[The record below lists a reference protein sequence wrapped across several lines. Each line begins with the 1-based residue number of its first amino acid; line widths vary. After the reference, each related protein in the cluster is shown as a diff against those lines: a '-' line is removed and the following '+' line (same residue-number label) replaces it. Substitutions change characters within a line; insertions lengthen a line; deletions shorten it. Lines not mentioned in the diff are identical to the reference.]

1 MHLLVCD
8 SRSSS
13 FKQADEPSPI
23 NFPVQ
28 IQGQGL
34 ERVDS
39 LGHHVAGQM
48 HAAVLQRLA
57 LIERLLARHE
67 SNDTIGRTISHGP
80 SNRNDLIGPA
90 SLSKYGLNFLQFCP
104 ISSNLHLIVD
114 SPKIVHAAARIL
126 FDQIPCPVPDCV
138 LRSAQSDKL

>member
-1 MHLLVCD
+1 
-8 SRSSS
+8 
-13 FKQADEPSPI
+13 
-23 NFPVQ
+23 
-28 IQGQGL
+28 
-34 ERVDS
+34 
-39 LGHHVAGQM
+39 M

-138 LRSAQSDKL
+138 LRSAQSDKLRSCLLFIIPVPTGDLRAGKEQLAGLIS